1 MLCFSILFA
10 VQNEYVFA
18 ETDKNVFDDEDNEV
32 ATFDMEIDDEPHTLE
47 NLTTNDTYL
56 DLKPLASV
64 LKKEK
69 MNDEFDEKAP
79 TSTDNEEKNKR
90 KHINYQSN

>member
-1 MLCFSILFA
+1 
-10 VQNEYVFA
+10 
-18 ETDKNVFDDEDNEV
+18 VFDGQDNEV
-32 ATFDMEIDDEPHTLE
+32 ATIDMEVDDEHHTLE
-47 NLTTNDTYL
+47 NLTTYDTYL

-90 KHINYQSN
+90 KHITCQ